1 MACTAII
8 KSSRNAQSSKDQYTG
23 HELLFPQ
30 NSYLTEQ
37 KAPNPEG
44 GSLAEVSMQ
53 TPRYSVFTQQMH
65 IMRSFIES
73 LNWNQCSCINSDL
86 LHYTQCRNSPFFLW
100 LLVWA
105 SSSLMLSAG
114 PSGFASG
121 LSLIPL
127 LLFWSDF
134 SSFSLLFVGFL
145 LWLIVLHCKRHKQ
158 LLLAVQLL
166 IPGGAHFLQLLKF
179 LFYYLFS
186 APSAGWTLKIVLFC
200 KVHF

>member
-8 KSSRNAQSSKDQYTG
+8 KSSRNAQSSKDQSTG

-86 LHYTQCRNSPFFLW
+86 LHYTQC
-100 LLVWA
+100 
-105 SSSLMLSAG
+105 
-114 PSGFASG
+114 
-121 LSLIPL
+121 
-127 LLFWSDF
+127 
-134 SSFSLLFVGFL
+134 
-145 LWLIVLHCKRHKQ
+145 
-158 LLLAVQLL
+158 
-166 IPGGAHFLQLLKF
+166 
-179 LFYYLFS
+179 
-186 APSAGWTLKIVLFC
+186 
-200 KVHF
+200 